1 MTGWGN
7 DPNAGSGEPEQP
19 EQPPQQP
26 DPWGQPPQPP
36 APDYGQPQPPA
47 QPDPWGQPQQPP
59 QPDPYGQPPQQP
71 PQPDP
76 YGQPPQQPPAPPPA
90 APQYGQPPQ
99 QQPYGQPGYGQ
110 APQYGQPGAYPAAP
124 GYAAYGQQPAVAGAG
139 VPANMG
145 IRLLAR
151 IIDGVIVFVPLAII
165 GAILGSPA
173 WWTLIEILV
182 SWSYVSY
189 LNGIQQQTIGKKV
202 LGIKVVDATTGG
214 PIGIGRALLR
224 EIVLGVTG
232 LLCFVGY
239 FSPFFDGTKR
249 LQGWHDKAA
258 SDFVIATK

>member
-19 EQPPQQP
+19 EQPPQPP
-26 DPWGQPPQPP
+26 DPWGQQPPQPP
-36 APDYGQPQPPA
+36 APDYGQPQQPS
-47 QPDPWGQPQQPP
+47 QPDPWGQPQQPQ
-59 QPDPYGQPPQQP
+59 QPDPYGQPPQP
-71 PQPDP
+71 ATPP
-76 YGQPPQQPPAPPPA
+76 YGQPPQPA
-90 APQYGQPPQ
+90 APQYGQPPP

-124 GYAAYGQQPAVAGAG
+124 GYSAYGQQPAVAGAG

-151 IIDGVIVFVPLAII
+151 IVDWVIVFVPLAII
-165 GAILGSPA
+165 GAILGSPV

-182 SWSYVSY
+182 SWGYVSY
-189 LNGIQQQTIGKKV
+189 LNGVQQQTIGKKV

-232 LLCFVGY
+232 LLCFIGY